1 MQDIIADTNQ
11 QESKSANLANQLSA
25 ERMWSMNEKELN
37 FEEWQ
42 KTIPEM
48 IRSEKFWSLIAYQK
62 ALYLYDLLWLDT
74 KIWMKDDRG
83 QTLSKQII
91 GSADSVCSNIEE
103 GFGRGYGKQYLQF
116 YNYSL
121 GSARETKGRI
131 YRAKAF
137 FSRDTLY
144 RWLRLASEVVA
155 LILTEINRQK
165 GR

>member
-1 MQDIIADTNQ
+1 M
-11 QESKSANLANQLSA
+11 E
-25 ERMWSMNEKELN
+25 ERELI

-42 KTIPEM
+42 KTVPNT

-62 ALYLYDLLWLDT
+62 ALYLYDLLWQDT
-74 KIWMKDDRG
+74 EIWIRDERG

-103 GFGRGYGKQYLQF
+103 GYGRGYGKQFLQF
-116 YNYSL
+116 YGYSL
-121 GSARETKGRI
+121 GSARETKGRL

-137 FSRDTLY
+137 YAREILDKRLN
-144 RWLRLASEVVA
+144 LASEVVA
-155 LILTEINRQK
+155 LVLTEINRQK

>member
-1 MQDIIADTNQ
+1 
-11 QESKSANLANQLSA
+11 
-25 ERMWSMNEKELN
+25 MNEKELT

-42 KTIPEM
+42 KTVPES

-62 ALYLYDLLWLDT
+62 GLYLYNLLWQDT
-74 KIWMKDDRG
+74 EEWRKDERG
-83 QTLSKQII
+83 QILSKQIT
-91 GSADSVCSNIEE
+91 GSSDSICANIEE
-103 GFGRGYGKQYLQF
+103 GFGRGLGKQLVQF
-116 YNYSL
+116 YVYSL

-137 FSRDTLY
+137 YTTETLNH
-144 RWLRLASEVVA
+144 RLNLASEVVA